1 MLTIIAGEDSTA
13 SRNKLQELKNKYQND
28 NYSIQEVSPT
38 DVPDLLKNAE
48 GVTDLFGKESVYLV
62 SNLSSKYKGR
72 EKTPFK
78 DSVQELSQSTSIH
91 LVDWENGKSAY
102 ELSGLKR
109 IATTFFEAKPQK
121 SIFELLDAC
130 VPGNLSAF
138 LNVVDLV
145 CKTQDIGFIY
155 ALLSKHVR
163 KLILASENALDSK
176 TAPWQRGKL
185 KAQADRWDQKNLVK
199 FYEGLARIDISMK
212 TSSTPYDLRGSIE
225 LLVCYY
231 LK

>member
-1 MLTIIAGEDSTA
+1 MLTIIAGEDSIV
-13 SRNKLQELKNKYQND
+13 SRNKLQSHKEKYKNE
-28 NYSIQEVSPT
+28 NYSIQDVSASN
-38 DVPDLLKNAE
+38 VPDLLKNAE
-48 GVTDLFGKESVYLV
+48 GVTDLFGQESIYVV
-62 SNLSSKYKGR
+62 ETLSSKYKGR

-78 DSVQELSQSTSIH
+78 EAVQDIARSTSIH
-91 LVDWENGKSAY
+91 LIDWESGKSAY
-102 ELSGLKR
+102 EVSGLKR
-109 IATTFFEAKPQK
+109 ISTAFFEAKPEK

-130 VPGNLSAF
+130 VPGNLSPF
-138 LNVVDLV
+138 LNSVDQV
-145 CKTQDIGFIY
+145 SKTQDIGFIY
-155 ALLSKHVR
+155 ALLCRHVR

-185 KAQADRWDQKNLVK
+185 KSQASVWDQLNLVK